1 MPAVTP
7 CLWFDDNFE
16 EAAQFYT
23 SIFPNSSVD
32 ELYSATGPA
41 KPGDVLWGYFSL
53 DGTRFMG
60 LNGGPHYTFN
70 EAVSF
75 FVSSETQA
83 EVDRLWAALTA
94 DGGQPG
100 RCGWLKDKFGL
111 SWQVVPRTL
120 GALLS
125 GGGDPARAG
134 RVTQAM
140 LQMSKLDLQQLQ
152 RAYDEVLPS
161 R

>member
-1 MPAVTP
+1 MPTITP
-7 CLWFDDNFE
+7 FLWFNDNAE
-16 EAAQFYT
+16 EAMQFYA
-23 SIFPNSSVD
+23 SVFPTCTVRSVHRAQGKVMSV
-32 ELYSATGPA
+32 EFEIEGQ
-41 KPGDVLWGYFSL
+41 
-53 DGTRFMG
+53 RFMG

-75 FVSSETQA
+75 FVSCETQG
-83 EVDRLWAALTA
+83 EVDRLWTALTA

-140 LQMSKLDLQQLQ
+140 LEMSKLDLQRLQ
-152 RAYDEVLPS
+152 QAYDEALPS